1 MIHGVT
7 LRHVR
12 TGVAT
17 PNHPEYPC
25 NIQDRRGAPHLT
37 LLAFSQ
43 TESAAGT
50 TPSPA
55 PQQTLLIVD
64 DDVDIRTLL
73 AERLT
78 QAGYQVLTAADGAAM
93 FAILDTRPVHLIVL
107 DLNLPN
113 EDGLSLCSQT
123 RRRRNI
129 PIIMLTA
136 RGEPIDRIIGLEVGA
151 DDYVTKPFE
160 PRELVARVRSVL
172 RRVHAPAGSLEAP
185 PARRASFQGWTLDF
199 TNRRLT
205 DPKGRVVMLS
215 GNEYSLL
222 KFLVEHANEV
232 LTREQLL
239 TLAPHPMLGEG
250 AAQRAADLQIS
261 RLRQKLNDNARASQL
276 IMTVRGQGYVLAAD
290 VKLA

>member
-1 MIHGVT
+1 MAMSALSPIDANAGAAS
-7 LRHVR
+7 L
-12 TGVAT
+12 AT
-17 PNHPEYPC
+17 
-25 NIQDRRGAPHLT
+25 
-37 LLAFSQ
+37 
-43 TESAAGT
+43 
-50 TPSPA
+50 
-55 PQQTLLIVD
+55 QQTLLIVD
-64 DDVDIRTLL
+64 DDADIRTLL
-73 AERLT
+73 AERLK
-78 QAGYQVLTAADGAAM
+78 QAGYQVLCANDGASM
-93 FAILDTRPVHLIVL
+93 FAILDCRQVHLIVL
-107 DLNLPN
+107 DLNLPK

-172 RRVHAPAGSLEAP
+172 RRVYSSSASHDAL
-185 PARRASFQGWTLDF
+185 PARRAIFRGWTLDF
-199 TNRRLT
+199 ANRRLT
-205 DPKGRVVMLS
+205 DPRGRAVMLS

-222 KFLVEHANEV
+222 KFLVENANEV

-239 TLAPHPMLGEG
+239 TLAPHPLLGES

-261 RLRQKLNDNARASQL
+261 RLRQKLSDDARASQL

-290 VKLA
+290 VKME